1 MPLITINV
9 LPTSL
14 LGQVILRDV
23 IHTVNTWK
31 KVNGE
36 SGSHPGACS
45 EWNHTASHKSKQ
57 FYFGP
62 HHVVRT
68 TIDVEKRI

>member
-14 LGQVILRDV
+14 IGQVILSDV

-31 KVNGE
+31 KVSGE
-36 SGSHPGACS
+36 SGSHTGVCS
-45 EWNHTASHKSKQ
+45 EWNHTASHKNKQ
-57 FYFGP
+57 FSFGP
-62 HHVVRT
+62 YHAVRT
-68 TIDVEKRI
+68 IVVEKWV